1 MSPRIVVIVLYV
13 LFGVIY
19 LAAGASVVSVNSGFL
34 PADLRRLVLSLVH
47 GDAGTL
53 HIAQEFG
60 THMIILG
67 IVTLWFAKNYERSGW
82 FHLAMTIGWGLF
94 ALIHW
99 DDVRNYA
106 SYKWGPILNTLPFV
120 LFAGTGLWRRRIS

>member
-1 MSPRIVVIVLYV
+1 MSPRIPIIVLYS
-13 LFGVIY
+13 LFGILY
-19 LAAGASVVSVNSGFL
+19 LVAGASFVAVDSGYL
-34 PADLRRLVLSLVH
+34 PTDLRRLVLMIVH
-47 GDAGTL
+47 GDKTTM

-67 IVTLWFAKNYERSGW
+67 IVTLWFARNYERSGW

-106 SYKWGPILNTLPFV
+106 SYKWGPVLNTAPFV
-120 LFAGTGLWRRRIS
+120 LFAATGLWRRRIA